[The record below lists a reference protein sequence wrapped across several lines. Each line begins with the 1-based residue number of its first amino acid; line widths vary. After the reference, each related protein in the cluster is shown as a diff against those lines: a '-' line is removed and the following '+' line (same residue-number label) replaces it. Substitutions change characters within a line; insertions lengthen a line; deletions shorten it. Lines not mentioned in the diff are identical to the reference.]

1 MTSPIYVDRSDRS
14 PWNSLAHGLVA
25 RLVRGGRRRGSS
37 PADLERIMFSRNH
50 FVVSRKHVNPLY
62 INWVEQIHRVDG
74 SPLAIPSDPDLL

>member
-37 PADLERIMFSRNH
+37 PADL
-50 FVVSRKHVNPLY
+50 
-62 INWVEQIHRVDG
+62 
-74 SPLAIPSDPDLL
+74 